1 MAIVE
6 VTRKDRGPHRRVGR
20 EYLVTSVTH
29 NAIYI
34 KGRGR
39 IEFRDPH
46 TNVLVQECVHF
57 RGGTAQPTAR
67 KELPVVRPCKSNFA
81 SMKITED
88 SNDDLRV

>member
-6 VTRKDRGPHRRVGR
+6 LTRKDRGPHRRVGR

-39 IEFRDPH
+39 VEFRDPH
-46 TNVLVQECVHF
+46 TDVLVQECVRF
-57 RGGTAQPTAR
+57 RGGAAQPEAG
-67 KELPVVRPCKSNFA
+67 KETPLVKSCKSNFA
-81 SMKITED
+81 IMKITED
-88 SNDDLRV
+88 SYESCV